1 MFGKRCTLCGGKLNG
16 NVCTECG
23 LDNSKSDAMYRGLQ
37 NSSSCD
43 KEALTHVHD
52 EEKPLPEAPEAMQG
66 EARMP
71 DGLGTTGYSYRTSQS
86 SEGTVDVR
94 PYRQSKRGKT
104 RNVQKMPARNV
115 VAVIATVIGILGAIA
130 GLVPFVVQEV
140 SSFFSSDVESADQDG
155 RYDYVNYE
163 LEDTGESWNEKLSVG
178 EYKVGVHIPEGTYT
192 VTISEGSGVLQVND
206 IANGIYLW
214 QQFAVDTEEIEESVV
229 EMQDVRLYEGAIV
242 EVGDRPLEF
251 TTENAQSELSY
262 IENPLTEE
270 VMLPPDQSMIAGV
283 DFPEGVYDVLGLGEW
298 GYLEIEV
305 PLERG
310 EDYPPYS
317 IGTVWMDTLDTGE
330 TDFENLVLPA
340 GVKVTALGFDEN
352 EGVLLIPSEMI
363 GSTDYEAYYL
373 EQNGW

>member
-1 MFGKRCTLCGGKLNG
+1 MPTL
-16 NVCTECG
+16 
-23 LDNSKSDAMYRGLQ
+23 R
-37 NSSSCD
+37 
-43 KEALTHVHD
+43 
-52 EEKPLPEAPEAMQG
+52 
-66 EARMP
+66 
-71 DGLGTTGYSYRTSQS
+71 
-86 SEGTVDVR
+86 
-94 PYRQSKRGKT
+94 
-104 RNVQKMPARNV
+104 RNV